1 MKTVGTIGYG
11 AAYYNAAGSNAD
23 EAAGLRAGRSRVTLR
38 HLALPIAIA
47 TALLYPD
54 IADACAVCYGAEDSA
69 MTAGLNNGI
78 LALLGVIA
86 VVQGSFVALFVSI
99 WQRGRRLRR
108 RRTGLHLIQGGTG

>member
-1 MKTVGTIGYG
+1 MKTVATLAG
-11 AAYYNAAGSNAD
+11 AAASIAN
-23 EAAGLRAGRSRVTLR
+23 EAAGLRAGRSWKPLR
-38 HLALPIAIA
+38 HLVPAIVIA

-54 IADACAVCYGAEDSA
+54 TADAGAVCYGAEDSA

>member
-1 MKTVGTIGYG
+1 MKAVATIASV
-11 AAYYNAAGSNAD
+11 AASNAD
-23 EAAGLRAGRSRVTLR
+23 EAAGLRAGRSRELVGY
-38 HLALPIAIA
+38 LAPAIVIG
-47 TALLYPD
+47 TALLHPD
-54 IADACAVCYGAEDSA
+54 TADACAVCYGAEDSA

>member
-1 MKTVGTIGYG
+1 MKTAATLAG
-11 AAYYNAAGSNAD
+11 AAASIAK
-23 EAAGLRAGRSRVTLR
+23 EAAGLRAGRSRRSLR
-38 HLALPIAIA
+38 YLARPIIIA

-54 IADACAVCYGAEDSA
+54 TADACAVCYGAEDSA

-86 VVQGSFVALFVSI
+86 VVQGGFVVLFLSI

-108 RRTGLHLIQGGTG
+108 RRTELHLIQGGAG